1 MATYENG
8 VTDYQSQ
15 IQPTEPN
22 LAFDAQILQ
31 TKQSKYDT
39 NHKKV
44 SDLYGSLLNA
54 DMSRGDNI
62 AARDQ
67 FFKTVNGDIRQ
78 MAGMDFSLDASVE
91 AASNVFESIYNDK
104 NIVKDM
110 VFTKHFKTQQERS
123 SSFKSCIDP
132 EKCGG
137 QWWEEGDKA
146 MAYKMHEFQNA
157 SSAEAMGF
165 ENVDYVP
172 YNNVMKEAQKIFK
185 TSDLNITTDEINGGY
200 KITTKNGQQ
209 LISPLTKL
217 FNETIGKDPKYTNQ
231 YKTKAYVGRKDWVM
245 GKVNSGEYANEDDAH
260 VGYFQERNE
269 AVQAKL
275 RQNAD
280 DLNVDLGHL
289 DEKMSV
295 LKETIIKKNLG
306 ENSDEYQQYKELAGL
321 HDSANNAKSYVAQ
334 MEAAM
339 LNKSNSQVMRAIGDQ
354 TDEAQGFA
362 FFHDDI
368 ETSANVL
375 AYKDYSVAREADEYA
390 VLAKK
395 FKYDSALKAQEHANN
410 VTMEGIKTSNKIK
423 VENWKL
429 QNGVSTD
436 GSGKNDFGETTAYQN
451 KLNEAKTIDI
461 DLLLRTEMSKN
472 MTEREKDL
480 QGNVIPLSKEEYANM
495 TKNTPENRENI
506 RLADRLRPAA
516 EAKQLKLK
524 KEANV
529 LALKAGELPPFR
541 LAMSYT
547 DLNTSTLSNKN
558 VGGKSYTVAWVE
570 NRAHELGVSKEEI
583 VKAMSAKEIDRNMPL
598 YPQLEGIIN
607 STKK

>member
-31 TKQSKYDT
+31 LKQSKYDA

-44 SDLYGSLLNA
+44 SDLYGSILNA
-54 DMSRGDNI
+54 DMSRGENI
-62 AARDQ
+62 AAREQ

-78 MAGMDFSLDASVE
+78 MAGMDFSLDSNVD
-91 AASNVFESIYNDK
+91 AASNVFESIYNNK

-110 VFTKHFKTQQERS
+110 VFTKHFKGQQERAEG
-123 SSFKSCIDP
+123 FKSCIDP

-157 SSAEAMGF
+157 SNDEAMSF

-209 LISPLTKL
+209 LVSPLTKL

-339 LNKSNSQVMRAIGDQ
+339 LNKNNSQVMRAIGDQ

-375 AYKDYSVAREADEYA
+375 AYKDYSVTREADEYA

-429 QNGVSTD
+429 QNGVSSD
-436 GSGKNDFGETTAYQN
+436 GTGKNDFSKATTYQT
-451 KLNEAKTIDI
+451 KLNEAKSTNI
-461 DLLLRTEMSKN
+461 DLEIRKE
-472 MTEREKDL
+472 
-480 QGNVIPLSKEEYANM
+480 LSKTRPKDGNGNTILITEQEYKALLDPNSPNF
-495 TKNTPENRENI
+495 KENQRTINA
-506 RLADRLRPAA
+506 LKPVA
-516 EAKQLKLK
+516 EAKHLKLK
-524 KEANV
+524 KEAND

-541 LAMSYT
+541 NAMSLT
-547 DLNTSTLSNKN
+547 DLNTNTLSNKRLGNTTYSNQWFNNTADDLKVPVDELVNFIKSNN
-558 VGGKSYTVAWVE
+558 VDA
-570 NRAHELGVSKEEI
+570 NA
-583 VKAMSAKEIDRNMPL
+583 PL
-598 YPQLEGIIN
+598 VPQLKAHF
-607 STKK
+607 KK